1 MDEFFGVAGDH
12 HPAKCQGH
20 NLGDLLWGEYFSLTF
35 GIFVGLPVRRSVG
48 LGFGRARSWLVGFG
62 FQVRQGDLVA
72 MLLGAC
78 IGVSGHV

>member
-1 MDEFFGVAGDH
+1 MAL
-12 HPAKCQGH
+12 CC
-20 NLGDLLWGEYFSLTF
+20 
-35 GIFVGLPVRRSVG
+35 LPVRRSVG

-62 FQVRQGDLVA
+62 FQVLQGDLVA